1 MFKFQH
7 FVRDSFQDYKYSG
20 MFVSQMVGQPNVWQV
35 HGEVD
40 LLYCI

>member
-7 FVRDSFQDYKYSG
+7 FVRDSFEDYKYSG
-20 MFVSQMVGQPNVWQV
+20 MFVSQMVGQSNVCQI
-35 HGEVD
+35 HCEVD